1 MSVSGGHGFL
11 RRLNE
16 AAILKAL
23 RAQPGLT
30 RGALALQ
37 LGLSRAAVGKLVDG
51 LMAAACLRE
60 HSDRGTRALF
70 LDEQHFVLLG
80 ADVDAERIILAAVSL
95 QGSTRATLELSVNAA
110 EPEAVFAT
118 LGHQIS
124 EMARRHQAMGQC
136 VLGVGVSVPGPVCPR
151 SGELHYS
158 EKTGWLALPA
168 RALLQQSLLQAGAGD
183 LPVYLLRANNCIAR
197 HAFEQSPGLLAGATM
212 AYVHVGEEI
221 NLSLAREGS
230 LVLGQAG
237 MAGQIGHYVLDPDG
251 PRCACG
257 RRGCANVLATL
268 AAARQACGLGSM
280 LFAERVR
287 LGDAQVLAALHDAG
301 RCFARV
307 LQDLEALLG
316 LGEYLIGGPAF
327 QAGGHFLAA
336 VQEALAAADV
346 APSIRVVRFEQTRWA
361 QGAALRVLEKLL
373 APERLALADR
383 CLAAPVLPADSR
395 LFARA

>member
-23 RAQPGLT
+23 RVQPGLT

-60 HSDRGTRALF
+60 HSEQGIRALL

-80 ADVDAERIILAAVSL
+80 ADVDADRIILAAVSL
-95 QGSTRATLELSVNAA
+95 QGSTRAMLELSVNAA

-136 VLGVGVSVPGPVCPR
+136 VLGVGVSVPGPVCPS
-151 SGELHYS
+151 SGELLYS
-158 EKTGWLALPA
+158 EKTGWQALPA
-168 RALLQQSLLQAGAGD
+168 RALLQRSLAQAGAAD
-183 LPVYLLRANNCIAR
+183 LPLYLLRANNCIAR
-197 HAFEQSPGLLAGATM
+197 QAFEQHSSVLAGAAM

-251 PRCACG
+251 PSCACG

-268 AAARQACGLGSM
+268 AAARQACGLSCTA
-280 LFAERVR
+280 FAERLR
-287 LGDAQVLAALHDAG
+287 LADVQALDALHDAG

-307 LQDLEALLG
+307 LLDLEALLG
-316 LGEYLIGGPAF
+316 VGEYLVGGPAF
-327 QAGGHFLAA
+327 QEGGHFLAA
-336 VQEALAAADV
+336 AQEVLAAVDV
-346 APSIRVVRFEQTRWA
+346 APAVRVVRFEQTRWA

-373 APERLALADR
+373 SPELLAQADC
-383 CLAAPVLPADSR
+383 CLAVPVLPADSR